1 MGTSAVRWAAPKCLG
16 VAKSESGQGPCAAW
30 RSLGRV
36 LWPGVVV
43 LWGGLVAV
51 AEDRLEFP
59 RTPPTPA
66 SEARATFETQPG
78 FEIELVASE
87 PLVGSPVAVEYDEW
101 GRGWVLEMH
110 DYPFTDPATDKP
122 FVDKSGDAPLGRIRV
137 LTDRDGDGRFDE
149 VQTFVDGISWPTGLA
164 FWRGGVFVAATPDLW
179 YFEDTTG
186 DGVADV
192 RERLYTGF
200 RKFNIQ
206 AVMNNLRWGL
216 DHQVYGAGGSNGGSI
231 VPVASPQ
238 APPVAMGASDFALDP
253 RTRQFRLQAGG
264 ARFGH
269 ALDDWGNR
277 FLCNIRNPVI
287 HVVLPAHYLA
297 RNPFIAPRSSL
308 FDCAESGDTLP
319 VYRSSPPEPW
329 RSFRATRWTTDP
341 EGKLYPRSELVP
353 GGYFTSASGVTLFR
367 GDAWNTPNSE
377 PVDEVGQ
384 VFLADVAGNLVHR
397 QGLTPEGVTFR
408 AARVDVQTEFIR
420 STDTWFRP
428 VNFTNAP
435 DGTLHIVDMYRET
448 IEHPWSIPDDIKAA
462 LDLRSGEERGRIW
475 RVVKSGTK
483 PRPPVI
489 PLARLGVEE
498 LVARLEHG
506 NGWQRD
512 TAARLIFERQ
522 DARAIE
528 PLRTLARGAMQAR
541 SRVLALWGLQGLG
554 ALSVGEVQVAL
565 HDPDG
570 AVREQAVRLAEP
582 WLSREAGVREA
593 IVALANDSQPRVRLQ
608 VAFTLGEIAEPAV
621 IGALATIARVDSHD
635 DFLRAAVLSSV
646 RDRAGEL
653 LLRLLDDPT
662 WGGSEAARPWLRQL
676 ARSVGGRGDAD
687 ELEALEARLIR
698 EPISEV
704 NRGWKMELVQGL
716 GEGLQRQQKTLAN
729 SLPATTPLVTELLAG
744 AREIAGQSAAEPGT
758 REQALQLLT
767 LGTFAPARDP
777 LLAALAPANPGS
789 VQLAAVRALAG
800 FADPSVPDLL
810 LERWTAATPSVRGEM
825 IEALMARVE
834 RIPRLLTAIEQGV
847 VGGAQLP
854 PSRRGQL
861 LRHADPAIR
870 ARARVLFAGEP
881 VSPRAEVIAS
891 YQPAL
896 KGTPSPDRGARVFE
910 RECASCHR
918 VGGRGATV
926 GPSLETIRHHTPQQ
940 VLANILDPNREVTP
954 AYLEYSVL
962 LREGRV
968 ANGLIAIETP
978 TSLTL
983 KRPNDVQE
991 TILRE
996 AIAELNSTGVS
1007 LMPEG
1012 LEKKISPDEMR
1023 DLLGWLLTPPVVPR
1037 R

>member
-1 MGTSAVRWAAPKCLG
+1 MAAL
-16 VAKSESGQGPCAAW
+16 
-30 RSLGRV
+30 
-36 LWPGVVV
+36 
-43 LWGGLVAV
+43 

-66 SEARATFETQPG
+66 AESRATFETQPG

-87 PLVGSPVAVEYDEW
+87 PLVSSPVAVEYDEW

-149 VQTFVDGISWPTGLA
+149 AQTFVDGISWPTGLA

-179 YFEDTTG
+179 FFQDTNG

-206 AVMNNLRWGL
+206 AVMNNLRWGP
-216 DHQVYGAGGSNGGSI
+216 DHQIYGAGGTNGGSI

-238 APPVAMGASDFALDP
+238 TPPVTMGANDFTLDP
-253 RTRQFRLQAGG
+253 RTGQFRLQAGG

-297 RNPFIAPRSSL
+297 RNPFVAPRSSL
-308 FDCAESGDTLP
+308 FDCAEAGDTLP

-353 GGYFTSASGVTLFR
+353 GGYFTSASGVTIYR
-367 GDAWNTPNSE
+367 GDAWNADDGDPAE
-377 PVDEVGQ
+377 EVGQ

-397 QGLTPEGVTFR
+397 QTLTPEGVTFR
-408 AARVDVQTEFIR
+408 AARVDVETEFVR

-435 DGTLHIVDMYRET
+435 DGSLHIVDMYRET

-462 LDLRSGEERGRIW
+462 LDLRSGDERGRIW
-475 RVVKSGTK
+475 RVVRTGTD
-483 PRPPVI
+483 PRPPAI
-489 PLARLGVEE
+489 PLARLGVDE
-498 LVARLEHG
+498 LVARLEHN

-522 DARAIE
+522 NVQAIE
-528 PLRTLARGAMQAR
+528 PLRKLARGAALAR
-541 SRVLALWGLQGLG
+541 SRLLALWGLQGLG
-554 ALSVGEVQVAL
+554 ALSVYDVQGAL
-565 HDPDG
+565 QDADDH
-570 AVREQAVRLAEP
+570 VREQAVRLAEP
-582 WLSREAGVREA
+582 WLSRDATVRDA
-593 IVALANDSQPRVRLQ
+593 LMGLANDPQSRVRLQ
-608 VAFTLGEIAEPAV
+608 VAFTLGEVAGPETTA
-621 IGALATIARVDSHD
+621 ALADIAHRDPGDEFV
-635 DFLRAAVLSSV
+635 RAAVLSAV

-653 LLRLLDDPT
+653 LLRLLEDPA
-662 WGGSEAARPWLRQL
+662 WAGSDAARPWLRQL
-676 ARSVGGRGDAD
+676 ARSVGGRGDRE
-687 ELEALEARLIR
+687 ELQVLESRLTR
-698 EPISEV
+698 EPITDA
-704 NRGWKMELVQGL
+704 NRSWKMELVQGL
-716 GEGLQRQQKTLAN
+716 GEGLQRQQKTLAT
-729 SLPATTPLVTELLAG
+729 SLPSTTELVTGLLAG
-744 AREIAGQSAAEPGT
+744 ARETAGDSAAEPGA
-758 REQALQLLT
+758 REQAIQLLT
-767 LGTFAPARDP
+767 LGTFAPAREP
-777 LLAALAPANPGS
+777 LLAALAPASPGS

-800 FADPSVPDLL
+800 FAEPTVPDLL
-810 LERWTAATPSVRGEM
+810 LERWTAATPSVRGEI
-825 IEALMARVE
+825 IEALLARVD
-834 RIPRLLTAIEQGV
+834 RIPRLLTAIERGV
-847 VGGAQLP
+847 VGGVQLP

-870 ARARVLFAGEP
+870 DRAKALFAREP
-881 VSPRAEVIAS
+881 ASPRAEVIAG
-891 YQPAL
+891 YQSAL
-896 KGTPSPDRGARVFE
+896 KGTPSPDRGAKVFE

-918 VGGRGATV
+918 VGGKGATV
-926 GPSLETIRHHTPQQ
+926 GPNLETIRHHTPQQ

-968 ANGLIAIETP
+968 ANGLIATETP

-1023 DLLGWLLTPPVVPR
+1023 DLLGWLLTPSTAFR
-1037 R
+1037 QR